1 MTHYKNLLDPTD
13 FLGAA
18 DFPAPKTVT
27 ISRAVREKID
37 PKDPKTLEA
46 PMLYFVHAGQEIR
59 RKYKV
64 PKSVLY
70 ALSLMFGPDVDEW
83 KGKQITLMAAKCLS
97 FGEVEECVRPVL
109 TPEIE
114 SKVFKWLKKRKSSS
128 QAFMIKD
135 PGK

>member
-27 ISRAVREKID
+27 ISRAVREKL
-37 PKDPKTLEA
+37 PERKGEAATEA
-46 PMLYFVHAGQEIR
+46 PMLYFIHNGQEIR

-70 ALSLMFGPDVDEW
+70 ALSLVLGPDVDEW
-83 KGKQITLMAAKCLS
+83 KGKQITLQAAKCLS
-97 FGEVEECVRPVL
+97 FGEIEECVRPVL

-114 SKVFKWLKKRKSSS
+114 AKVFKWLKKRKSSS

-135 PGK
+135 QK